1 MGNIFQHHIETR
13 QLIWSNTWFLYNEKR
28 GFTKDRL
35 AKYFLTEA
43 EAKLR
48 KIIATLLKA
57 ALVREGRSGRKS
69 KTTFLP
75 SFPTS
80 VQEDVFDANDE

>member
-1 MGNIFQHHIETR
+1 M
-13 QLIWSNTWFLYNEKR
+13 YNEKR
-28 GFTKDRL
+28 GFTKDTL

-48 KIIATLLKA
+48 KNFATLLKA
-57 ALVREGRSGRKS
+57 ALVREIRSGRKS

-75 SFPTS
+75 SFPTL
-80 VQEDVFDANDE
+80 VQEDVFGANDG